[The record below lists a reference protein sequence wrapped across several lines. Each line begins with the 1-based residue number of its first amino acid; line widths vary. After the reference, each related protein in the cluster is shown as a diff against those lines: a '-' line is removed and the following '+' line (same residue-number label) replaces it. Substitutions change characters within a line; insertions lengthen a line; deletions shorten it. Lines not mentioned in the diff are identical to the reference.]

1 MKKVLLLVSCLF
13 LFAIYPADHTYAKG
27 YKTVTYKKALS
38 ATHSWKL
45 VYKKTIS
52 KKTVTSKTIYMTE
65 FNKKTKIPL
74 TRSLSKNK
82 KTIQVKPKKAL
93 KAGKKYVLII
103 KNMKT
108 TTNKSLASPA
118 KKIFTI
124 KKAKVT
130 KPIVKPKPVKPVV
143 KTPAISESIV
153 KTMSQTIKADI
164 TDKNGLTVT
173 YDFSKSKDSDIIL
186 QTSLLAKEDYLL
198 SFTKI
203 PAAASLFIADDF
215 TQSLTKGQNTLQAAE
230 KMQANNITIGLIR
243 LTDDFTFAG
252 VLTNSAGVKQPITL
266 VYKMK

>member
-1 MKKVLLLVSCLF
+1 MKKVILLFSCLF
-13 LFAIYPADHTYAKG
+13 LLAFYSADNTYAKG
-27 YKTVTYKKALS
+27 YKTVTYKKAVA

-45 VYKKTIS
+45 IYKKTIS

-65 FNKKTKIPL
+65 YNKKTKIPL
-74 TRSLSKNK
+74 TLSLSKNK

-103 KNMKT
+103 KNIKT

-124 KKAKVT
+124 KKAKVI
-130 KPIVKPKPVKPVV
+130 KPVVKPKPEK
-143 KTPAISESIV
+143 PAISESIV
-153 KTMSQTIKADI
+153 KTVSQTIKADI
-164 TDKNGLTVT
+164 SHKNGLTVT
-173 YDFSKSKDSDIIL
+173 YDLSKSKDSDIIL
-186 QTSLLAKEDYLL
+186 QTSLIAKEDYVL

-203 PAAASLFIADDF
+203 PEAASLFIADDY
-215 TQSLTKGQNTLQAAE
+215 TQSLKKGGNSLQVAE
-230 KMQANNITIGLIR
+230 KMQEKNITIGLIR
-243 LTDDFTFAG
+243 LMDDFTFEG